1 LDFVAPPAPGSRS
14 EQAER
19 LFSASIYSDWVRE
32 SMRLRAEHPT
42 TLALFESTI
51 EEPLPA
57 LMEVIRHGF
66 ALTVSPRYVSVFA
79 GGNRFAIDAL
89 SRRYGISA
97 NQILTTTGATSALGL
112 VLKALIDADHDHVLV
127 ESPGFD
133 LLIRVAHESRA
144 DVETFARRA
153 PDFAVDL
160 DDLAG
165 RIGPRTRAIVLTNL
179 HNPSG
184 ALTSDADLI
193 KIAAL
198 AAKVGAWVVVDEVYA
213 DFARPTLTRSAAAL
227 ADNIITVSSLTKV
240 FGLFSLKFGWICA
253 SPNDIARIQARS
265 PEGDIGVSKLAHAV
279 AAQVLEE
286 SEVFDLHWK
295 KLLAAT
301 RPIAERHLRAMTADG
316 LLAGDMPAF
325 GSMAFPKVVGVDDTL
340 ELAKTLWIQ
349 NDLLVAPGEY
359 FGLAG
364 HIRLGFGSEPA
375 ALDHALRRLHDA
387 LAEMAHQR
395 SA

>member
-1 LDFVAPPAPGSRS
+1 MDFTAPAPEGRPD
-14 EQAER
+14 QADR
-19 LFSASIYSDWVRE
+19 LFSASTYADWVRE
-32 SMRLRAEHPT
+32 SMRLRTEHPT

-51 EEPLPA
+51 DEPLPA
-57 LMEVIRHGF
+57 LLEVIRHGF
-66 ALTVSPRYVSVFA
+66 SLTISPRYVSVFA
-79 GGNRFAIDAL
+79 GGNPFAIEAL
-89 SRRYGISA
+89 ARRYGVGA
-97 NQILTTTGATSALGL
+97 DQILTTTGATSALGL
-112 VLKALIDADHDHVLV
+112 VLKALVEDERDHVLV

-144 DVETFARRA
+144 DVETFVRRA

-160 DDLAG
+160 DDLAR
-165 RIGPRTRAIVLTNL
+165 RIGPRTRAVVLTNL

-184 ALTSDADLI
+184 ALMPDADLL

-198 AAKVGAWVVVDEVYA
+198 AAEVGARVIVDEVYA
-213 DFARPTLTRSAAAL
+213 DFARPGLARSAAAL
-227 ADNIITVSSLTKV
+227 ADNIIAVSSLTKV

-253 SPNDIARIQARS
+253 SPADIARIQARS

-295 KLLAAT
+295 KLLAET
-301 RPIAERHLRAMTADG
+301 RPIAERHLRAMADDG

-325 GSMAFPKVVGVDDTL
+325 GCMAFPKVVGVDDTVA
-340 ELAKTLWIQ
+340 LARDLWIRD
-349 NDLLVAPGEY
+349 DLLVAPGEY

-375 ALDHALRRLHDA
+375 VLDRALGRLHAA
-387 LAEMAHQR
+387 LADRRR